1 MYGQGLGPIL
11 LDDVFCS
18 GIEQSLLDCQ
28 YRFDDSNCGH
38 HQDVGIECRPG
49 MIEQVN
55 TCIFI
60 ITTCS
65 LTCANCTSAASIARR
80 AF

>member
-28 YRFDDSNCGH
+28 YLLDSSNCGH

-49 MIEQVN
+49 MNGQ
-55 TCIFI
+55 
-60 ITTCS
+60 
-65 LTCANCTSAASIARR
+65 
-80 AF
+80 